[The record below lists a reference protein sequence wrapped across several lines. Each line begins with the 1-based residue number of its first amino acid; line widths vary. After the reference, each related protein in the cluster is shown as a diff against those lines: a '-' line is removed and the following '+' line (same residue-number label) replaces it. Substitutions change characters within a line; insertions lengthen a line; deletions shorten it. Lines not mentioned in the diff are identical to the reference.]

1 MKILIDTHCW
11 LWGLA
16 SPSRLNEKARQLME
30 NGGVAIYLSAASSWE
45 IAIKMSL
52 GKLSLPE
59 PPKKYVPKRLTDQ
72 GIRAL
77 PVEHAHAL
85 QVSTLPDHHKDPF
98 DRILV
103 AQAQIEKMCILTAD
117 EQITR
122 YDVETIW
129 AGQGTPP

>member
-16 SPSRLNEKARQLME
+16 SPLRLNEKARQLME
-30 NGGVAIYLSAASSWE
+30 DGRVAIYLSAASSWE
-45 IAIKMSL
+45 IAIKTSL

-59 PPKKYVPKRLTDQ
+59 PPNKYVPKRLIDQ
-72 GIRAL
+72 GIQAL
-77 PVEHAHAL
+77 PIEHAHARH
-85 QVSTLPDHHKDPF
+85 VGMLPAHHTDPF
-98 DRILV
+98 DRMLV
-103 AQAQIEKMCILTAD
+103 AQAQIEKRCILTAD

-129 AGQGTPP
+129 AGQDSPR